1 MASYDINIMEVSEY
15 YSNMA
20 MKLEHVSKQTGIM
33 CRADATT

>member
-15 YSNMA
+15 YSNVA
-20 MKLEHVSKQTGIM
+20 MKLEHVFKQAGIM